1 MRIIGIAFL
10 IFVSVSTQAQTNP
23 TSNCCETIRSIE
35 VTGSAEMMIDP
46 DEIYIT
52 VVFQEWYDGKTKI
65 TIDKLEA
72 DMFKALNGLGIEA
85 KNISLSDAESNF
97 HSRWLKTD
105 DALLSRNY
113 TIMVS
118 NAQMVVKVYDEIA
131 KMKAYDAFISKVS
144 HSKIEEYRMQTKVSA
159 TVAAKNKATQM
170 LKAIGEE
177 TGEAILIQE
186 VNSDVSSPYQ
196 YSQIS
201 HMALSNSL
209 AEMDRNVDYNESQI
223 SYQKIKLRYEVYAQF
238 AIK

>member
-1 MRIIGIAFL
+1 MKTISIAVL
-10 IFVSVSTQAQTNP
+10 LMISVSVFAQNTAP
-23 TSNCCETIRSIE
+23 ANCCEQIRSIE

-52 VVFQEWYDGKTKI
+52 VVLQEWYDGKTKI

-72 DMFKALNGLGIEA
+72 DMFKVLNTLGIEA

-97 HSRWLKTD
+97 HYRWLKSD
-105 DALLSRNY
+105 EALLSRNY
-113 TIMVS
+113 TIQVS
-118 NAQMVVKVYDEIA
+118 TAQMVIKVYDEMA
-131 KMKAYDAFISKVS
+131 KLRASDAFISKVS

-159 TVAAKNKATQM
+159 TVAAKNKASQM

-186 VNSDVSSPYQ
+186 VNSNVSTPYQ
-196 YSQIS
+196 VSQTEFTAYSFRT
-201 HMALSNSL
+201 
-209 AEMDRNVDYNESQI
+209 MDTNTGYDQSEI

>member
-1 MRIIGIAFL
+1 MKIISIATLSMISATVF
-10 IFVSVSTQAQTNP
+10 AQTP
-23 TSNCCETIRSIE
+23 VTPNCCETVRTIQ

-52 VVFQEWYDGKTKI
+52 VVLQEWYDGKTKI

-72 DMFKALNGLGIEA
+72 DMFKALNTLGIEA

-97 HSRWLKTD
+97 HYRWLKSD
-105 DALLSRNY
+105 EALLSRNY
-113 TIMVS
+113 TIQVS
-118 NAQMVVKVYDEIA
+118 TAQMVIKVYDEMA
-131 KMKAYDAFISKVS
+131 KLRASDAFISKVS

-186 VNSDVSSPYQ
+186 INNDVSTPYQ
-196 YSQIS
+196 YSQMEIS
-201 HMALSNSL
+201 NTYRILDNIAGY
-209 AEMDRNVDYNESQI
+209 DQSQI

-238 AIK
+238 EIK